1 MCVKPQEVDFV
12 GLHFLSKI
20 LICFISFSLELISLA
35 VPQSCTVAK
44 SEQFWQATGQSNFT
58 DRMEDYS
65 TGQSAV
71 V

>member
-20 LICFISFSLELISLA
+20 FICFISFSLLISHA

-58 DRMEDYS
+58 DRMEEYS